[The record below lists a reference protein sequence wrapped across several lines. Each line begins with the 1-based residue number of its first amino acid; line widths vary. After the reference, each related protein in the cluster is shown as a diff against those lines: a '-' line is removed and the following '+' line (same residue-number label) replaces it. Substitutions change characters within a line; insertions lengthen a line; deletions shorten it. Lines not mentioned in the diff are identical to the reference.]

1 MTAAQA
7 VHSSTCNNAVYE
19 AVGAARTDRNCSSGL
34 VWWTVVFSFF
44 ELFLSQIPD
53 FHSLW
58 WALLSPFLLLHSCNI
73 TESNPVTTLALHWL
87 LVCIEVRAMLR
98 VLLRVLLWKMLQ
110 GQSMLVREGRLS

>member
-1 MTAAQA
+1 MWAVVATPAAMLGARLWALPEVTGSPLLLDSASAALAVAQA

-19 AVGAARTDRNCSSGL
+19 AVGAARSDRNCSSGL

-58 WALLSPFLLLHSCNI
+58 
-73 TESNPVTTLALHWL
+73 
-87 LVCIEVRAMLR
+87 
-98 VLLRVLLWKMLQ
+98 
-110 GQSMLVREGRLS
+110 

>member
-1 MTAAQA
+1 MWAVIASPAAVLGARLWALPELTGSPLLLDSASAALAIAQA

-58 WALLSPFLLLHSCNI
+58 
-73 TESNPVTTLALHWL
+73 
-87 LVCIEVRAMLR
+87 
-98 VLLRVLLWKMLQ
+98 
-110 GQSMLVREGRLS
+110 